1 MLHIISVPP
10 ETPIRDVVDR
20 CRVWESH
27 ADAEI
32 RRVSKPNPEPTNP
45 TYAVNDSEHGAEAVR
60 VVTVNKPNNSLDQV
74 EELLKRLLAGL
85 TPATPN
91 PTEAPETPAIDK
103 LLQLLISET
112 QKRQPAPQAPAD
124 SMGLETMLRTYF
136 AEQQPSRQQPRP
148 RPARRGWIDM
158 KCFSC
163 GKSGHGQTVAQPW
176 MSHFRLYYQAGF
188 LMIRLEWLQIAVGG
202 KMTTDPKG
210 GVRLSDQ

>member
-27 ADAEI
+27 ADTEI
-32 RRVSKPNPEPTNP
+32 RRVSKPNPEPTYP

-74 EELLKRLLAGL
+74 EELLKRLLARL

-103 LLQLLISET
+103 LVQLLISET

-124 SMGLETMLRTYF
+124 SMGLETMLQTYF

-148 RPARRGWIDM
+148 RLARRAGLTL
-158 KCFSC
+158 S
-163 GKSGHGQTVAQPW
+163 V
-176 MSHFRLYYQAGF
+176 FRAGNRVHHPSE
-188 LMIRLEWLQIAVGG
+188 L
-202 KMTTDPKG
+202 
-210 GVRLSDQ
+210 